1 MRSVTTYIERP
12 AKKINLPCVEIGDR
26 SEHHSYIC
34 FGTYSMMENGDLP
47 QKNTTHCI
55 RYRRCLKKHLNIFA
69 NMHSIDDR
77 KVPKYI
83 CIYIIYIYML
93 HPCST
98 GRTKWLS
105 SIIYTCNVVVGIR
118 SRCLNIGQNLNANV
132 DPFTAV
138 VRHLLNQH
146 HHHYFHLTQ
155 STHDLLDDGLPSRS
169 KGCTR
174 TRQLKRTWT
183 SVV

>member
-1 MRSVTTYIERP
+1 
-12 AKKINLPCVEIGDR
+12 
-26 SEHHSYIC
+26 
-34 FGTYSMMENGDLP
+34 
-47 QKNTTHCI
+47 
-55 RYRRCLKKHLNIFA
+55 
-69 NMHSIDDR
+69 
-77 KVPKYI
+77 
-83 CIYIIYIYML
+83 ML

-183 SVV
+183 SVVWPSTDATTWFFSDRLQYTAYILRKRIMMIISRNKLDSKKKGWRARSCRLMNFRGCSWTSKITRDGFRKLCMFRWPKDSFSRSGT